1 MGAALK
7 GAANRLSFCATA
19 AALLSFAA
27 CTKTASPP
35 PQPPDSE
42 GLARSIVVCL
52 LVEHEPQEYSP
63 SVRRQL
69 QPDVPA
75 AAASYSGCT
84 PEQKAV
90 IRNLVRGFLD
100 YEDSQYDDCTRWY
113 GDLERALA
121 AGDVTSRGVA
131 LKAEVLTDHTKA
143 IVARLPSQLRQLA
156 EYQTAGIESMPGIM
170 RSNLSNGSPVDLSMV
185 SAARE
190 AAAKF
195 DLARKWSYAKTY
207 KRITQEELS
216 GVEGQPTSPGK
227 HDFPEL
233 GASLSISSL
242 WVPFS
247 QSLVRAYNDDL
258 IRQNPKS
265 QVRYV
270 AGFTRGKASD
280 GSQTG
285 TDFIWIQKTP
295 MPDPAFSA
303 DEFVSALPGA
313 MSGTKSEVEASKGG
327 RLSSINP
334 DAPRYDP
341 RLGAIICDL
350 SATFRD
356 GGSGKAKSFLI
367 ITKRYVISINA
378 YSAAEDAEV
387 MFEQVRGLVSTLEL
401 KDGLRMPSAWTDRLT
416 QLLSR

>member
-1 MGAALK
+1 MATAYK
-7 GAANRLSFCATA
+7 DAANRLFCATA
-19 AALLSFAA
+19 AALLSFAS
-27 CTKTASPP
+27 CTKTGSPP
-35 PQPPDSE
+35 PQAPDSE
-42 GLARSIVVCL
+42 GLARSIVLCL

-69 QPDVPA
+69 QADVPA
-75 AAASYSGCT
+75 AAARYSGCT
-84 PEQKAV
+84 PEQKAAV
-90 IRNLVRGFLD
+90 RTLVHGFLD

-113 GDLERALA
+113 GNLERALA

-131 LKAEVLTDHTKA
+131 LEADVLTDHTKA
-143 IVARLPSQLRQLA
+143 IVARLPPQLRQLA
-156 EYQTAGIESMPGIM
+156 EYQTTGIESLPGIL
-170 RSNLSNGSPVDLSMV
+170 RSNLLNGSTVSLSMV

-207 KRITQEELS
+207 KQITQEELS
-216 GVEGQPTSPGK
+216 IAEAQATSPRK

-247 QSLVRAYNDDL
+247 QSLVQAYNDDL

-270 AGFTRGKASD
+270 AGFTRGRPTD
-280 GSQTG
+280 GSETG

-295 MPDPAFSA
+295 MPDPPFSA

-313 MSGTKSEVEASKGG
+313 MSGTKSDIEASKGD
-327 RLSSINP
+327 RLSSIDP
-334 DAPRYDP
+334 GAPLYDP

-367 ITKRYVISINA
+367 ITERYVISINA
-378 YSAAEDAEV
+378 YSAPDNAEV

-401 KDGLRMPSAWTDRLT
+401 KDELRMPRAWTDRLT